1 MKKIKILALAF
12 ATLLLV
18 NTNTFAQCSKHE
30 GKEGK
35 GNCHVKNISD
45 LTADQQTQM
54 DKLKTTHMKTMMD
67 IKNQIGVKNAEL
79 KVLNSADK
87 TDMNAINAK
96 IDEIGALKTQ
106 LMKKK
111 TEHMQ
116 AIRAILTPEQ
126 RLKFDA
132 NCCMDDDSKGCG
144 SMGKSSCKSD
154 GNSKGDAKCSHSE
167 NKDGAKS
174 GCCKKDVQK

>member
-12 ATLLLV
+12 VTLLLV

-30 GKEGK
+30 GK
-35 GNCHVKNISD
+35 GNCHTKNIAD

-54 DKLKTTHMKTMMD
+54 DKLKTTHMKTIMD
-67 IKNQIGVKNAEL
+67 VKNQIGVKNAEL

-106 LMKKK
+106 LIKKK

-116 AIRAILTPEQ
+116 AIRTILTPEQ
-126 RLKFDA
+126 RLKFDV
-132 NCCMDDDSKGCG
+132 NCCIDDNSKGCG
-144 SMGKSSCKSD
+144 SMGKSDCKSHS
-154 GNSKGDAKCSHSE
+154 NSKRDTKCSHSE
-167 NKDGAKS
+167 NKNGAKS
-174 GCCKKDVQK
+174 GCCKKM